1 MPVASRHLCRS
12 LYQVARSVP
21 AKRKC
26 LQPWRT
32 FTPQTL
38 RAFSTCYSW
47 RIDDRKDDQ
56 PPPSNPDAQAP
67 SEASPTQLAAD
78 ATAATPAEPID
89 NPRPGPSS
97 AEVKQVSGDDTDSN
111 GFNFS
116 SLRISE
122 MNTPSKPITVADLNP
137 EARADYEA
145 LPREQRERWLAV
157 ENHLA
162 ALVEANDL
170 DDNEEITRSVNMV
183 SRELSRDFPMPRMTM
198 ERKDI
203 GFWAEEEDDEFGL
216 SEDADDDYDESH
228 ITTVAESQLE
238 VHREVREYMRIAAW
252 DMPLLGTFTKKFEL
266 PSLDQPLRF
275 RYTTYMGESHPAQ
288 KKVVVEFCIKDL
300 PGLSQQHQDKLIKL
314 VGVRYNPDKDV
325 VRMRCEKFPEAAQ
338 NKRYLGD
345 LVAKL
350 VAEAKDETETFADV
364 PFDFRHHKP
373 KRVAKFPEEWKLKPE
388 RVQELVAARQ
398 EARLLGD
405 GRTIVDGS
413 KLVEEYVAVLPQMRA
428 PARA

>member
-1 MPVASRHLCRS
+1 M
-12 LYQVARSVP
+12 
-21 AKRKC
+21 
-26 LQPWRT
+26 
-32 FTPQTL
+32 
-38 RAFSTCYSW
+38 
-47 RIDDRKDDQ
+47 
-56 PPPSNPDAQAP
+56 
-67 SEASPTQLAAD
+67 
-78 ATAATPAEPID
+78 
-89 NPRPGPSS
+89 
-97 AEVKQVSGDDTDSN
+97 GDDPDSD
-111 GFNFS
+111 GFDFS

-122 MNTPSKPITVADLNP
+122 MHTPSKPITVADLNP

-162 ALVEANDL
+162 ALVENNDL
-170 DDNEEITRSVNMV
+170 DSNEDITRSVNMV

-216 SEDADDDYDESH
+216 SEDADDEYDESH

-300 PGLSQQHQDKLIKL
+300 PGLSKQHQDKLIKL
-314 VGVRYNPDKDV
+314 VGVRYNPDTNV
-325 VRMRCEKFPEAAQ
+325 VRMSCEKFSEAAQ

-373 KRVAKFPEEWKLKPE
+373 KRVAKFPEEWKLWPK
-388 RVQELVAARQ
+388 RVQELATARQ
-398 EARLLGD
+398 EAQLLGD

-428 PARA
+428 PARP

>member
-1 MPVASRHLCRS
+1 MAVASRHLCRS
-12 LYQVARSVP
+12 LYQVTRSVP

-32 FTPQTL
+32 PAPQTS
-38 RAFSTCYSW
+38 RAFSSCYSW
-47 RIDDRKDDQ
+47 RDDRKDDK
-56 PPPSNPDAQAP
+56 PTPSNPDAQAP
-67 SEASPTQLAAD
+67 SEGSPTQIASDAIAAR
-78 ATAATPAEPID
+78 PAEPID
-89 NPRPGPSS
+89 NPSPGPSN
-97 AEVKQVSGDDTDSN
+97 AEVTEAVGDDADN
-111 GFNFS
+111 DEFDFS
-116 SLRISE
+116 SLEISE

-145 LPREQRERWLAV
+145 MPRVKRERWLAT

-162 ALVEANDL
+162 AIIEDNDL
-170 DDNEEITRSVNMV
+170 DDNEEITRSVNLV
-183 SRELSRDFPMPRMTM
+183 TREISRDFPMPRMNM

-203 GFWAEEEDDEFGL
+203 GFWAEDEDDEFGL
-216 SEDADDDYDESH
+216 SEDADDEYDESH

-252 DMPLLGTFTKKFEL
+252 DMPLLGAFAKRFEL
-266 PSLDQPLRF
+266 PSLDSPLRF

-288 KKVVVEFCIKDL
+288 KKVVVEFCIKDV

-325 VRMRCEKFPEAAQ
+325 VRMSCEKFPEAAQ

-350 VAEAKDETETFADV
+350 VAEAKDEKETLADV

-398 EARLLGD
+398 EAMLLGE
-405 GRTIVDGS
+405 GRTIVDGAT
-413 KLVEEYVAVLPQMRA
+413 LVEEYVAVIPQMRA